1 MLEPDRH
8 DVFAAQTENV
18 RALEQAWKH
27 INKTINAA
35 YLNGDN
41 STAEIH
47 TKLLAQVYCAFAEA
61 VFSKVI
67 HTPDGLTLDEIAQ
80 VKSKGKKNIVE
91 AWKKCVELSLR
102 KVQGK
107 SSGHVANT
115 RQKIESLIDQ
125 YIYDPSL
132 LRNKIAHGQWKVALN
147 SHNTKVNSTLTS
159 KVQAITVVDLYRYK
173 QAFQSL
179 FRIVEDIIESPNKAH
194 HRDYWGHISQFEESQ
209 FEMSAWTV
217 EKKITA
223 LKAKKERAKLAKG
236 ITSQST
242 RASLRAAGV

>member
-1 MLEPDRH
+1 MLEQDRL

-18 RALEQAWKH
+18 RALEQAWRH

-35 YLNGDN
+35 YSSGDN

-67 HTPDGLTLDEIAQ
+67 HTPEGLSLDEISQ
-80 VKSKGKKNIVE
+80 VKSQGKRNIVD
-91 AWKKCVELSLR
+91 AWKKCIELSLQ
-102 KVQGK
+102 KVQGR

-115 RQKIESLIDQ
+115 RQKIESLIDH

-147 SHNTKVNSTLTS
+147 SNNTKVNSALTI
-159 KVQAITVVDLYRYK
+159 KVQSISVVDLYRHK
-173 QAFQSL
+173 EAFQSL

-194 HRDYWGHISQFEESQ
+194 HRDYWSHITGFEESQ
-209 FEMSAWTV
+209 RKMASWTI
-217 EKKITA
+217 EKKVA
-223 LKAKKERAKLAKG
+223 SLRAKKERFKHVKV
-236 ITSQST
+236 ITNQSSQMQ
-242 RASLRAAGV
+242 

>member
-1 MLEPDRH
+1 MLEQDRL

-35 YLNGDN
+35 YSSGDN

-67 HTPDGLTLDEIAQ
+67 HTPDGLTLNEISQ
-80 VKSKGKKNIVE
+80 VKSRGKKNIVE
-91 AWKKCVELSLR
+91 AWKTCVELSLQ
-102 KVQGK
+102 KVQGEN
-107 SSGHVANT
+107 SGHVANT

-125 YIYDPSL
+125 YVYDPSL

-147 SHNTKVNSTLTS
+147 SNNSKVNQTLTT
-159 KVQAITVVDLYRYK
+159 KIQAINVVDLYRHK
-173 QAFQSL
+173 EAFQSL

-194 HRDYWGHISQFEESQ
+194 HRDYWSHITQFEETQRS
-209 FEMSAWTV
+209 MAHWTV
-217 EKKITA
+217 EKKITS
-223 LKAKKERAKLAKG
+223 LKAKKERAKHAKG
-236 ITSQST
+236 ITNQSSRT
-242 RASLRAAGV
+242 QQSCAAV

>member
-1 MLEPDRH
+1 MLETHRE
-8 DVFAAQTENV
+8 DVFKAQTQNV
-18 RALEQAWKH
+18 RAIEQAWKH

-35 YLNGDN
+35 YSRGDK

-67 HTPDGLTLDEIAQ
+67 HTPDGLTIDEISQ

-91 AWKKCVELSLR
+91 AWKKCVELALR

-107 SSGHVANT
+107 SSGHIANT
-115 RQKIESLIDQ
+115 NQKIFSLIDS

-132 LRNKIAHGQWKVALN
+132 LRNKIAHGQWAVALN
-147 SHNTKVNSTLTS
+147 SHNTKVNDNLTDMIQS
-159 KVQAITVVDLYRYK
+159 ITVVDLYRHK
-173 QAFQSL
+173 EAFQSL

-194 HRDYWGHISQFEESQ
+194 HRDYWVHIAQFEEQ
-209 FEMSAWTV
+209 QAKMETWTV
-217 EKKITA
+217 EKKVA
-223 LKAKKERAKLAKG
+223 DLKKKKERFKSKKG
-236 ITSQST
+236 II
-242 RASLRAAGV
+242 G

>member
-1 MLEPDRH
+1 MLESDRL
-8 DVFAAQTENV
+8 DVFAAQTQNV

-35 YLNGDN
+35 YSSGDN

-47 TKLLAQVYCAFAEA
+47 TKILAQVYCAFSEA

-67 HTPDGLTLDEIAQ
+67 HTPNGLTLDEVAQ
-80 VKSKGKKNIVE
+80 VKSKGKQSIVE

-102 KVQGK
+102 KVEGK
-107 SSGHVANT
+107 SSGYLANT
-115 RQKIESLIDQ
+115 RQRIESLIDR

-147 SHNTKVNSTLTS
+147 SNNTKVNATLTS

-173 QAFQSL
+173 EAFQSL

-194 HRDYWGHISQFEESQ
+194 HRDYWVHITQFEASQ
-209 FEMSAWTV
+209 HRMSTWTV
-217 EKKITA
+217 EDKVSA
-223 LKAKKERAKLAKG
+223 LKAKKEHARFVKG
-236 ITSQST
+236 
-242 RASLRAAGV
+242 